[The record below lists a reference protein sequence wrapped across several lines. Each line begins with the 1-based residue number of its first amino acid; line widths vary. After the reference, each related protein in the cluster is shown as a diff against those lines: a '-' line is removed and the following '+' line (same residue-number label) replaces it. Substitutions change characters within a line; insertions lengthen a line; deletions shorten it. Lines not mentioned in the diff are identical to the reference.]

1 MGTHNLFSNCGA
13 RERNTPKWV
22 GLFWQF
28 FPVKAQ
34 WQGPPLWRS
43 RKNYEN
49 PKNLMFKNNH
59 SGVVNSGVGCGDVHI
74 NGNDFGLL
82 WLGIF
87 LAPRG
92 LGIALWFSIS
102 ASYDLAMLGCSLSM
116 CFLIAVVPLALLY
129 VITPFLA
136 LVRWDNTSRLT
147 ASGRQRMHRR
157 TCGVSTCT
165 GSLSFTAKN
174 AQLLAL
180 RLHSFHLAA
189 CSCSNWSATSSLTS
203 TCGTIWLAAESF
215 GWLLVGE
222 SCTENPIRRGWTG
235 VAVTAQQTKLISIS
249 FLCSQAASTPHNFCC
264 SATCYTSVTK
274 YTRQSRTK
282 LLRSLISAAGG
293 RQKEMLTS
301 ACKSKMLK
309 PSNTKNTIHEFHQQH
324 AVIKLQRT
332 SKIEARS
339 NCGTHTGFANCKGK
353 EKVLEMG
360 VFWAGCWTK
369 LLLLCPVCCTKAVL
383 FCPDCMSR
391 SSFCRSCSFSFIK
404 SSSFFH
410 KCALSASGTSSCK
423 RFLSSSNSPC
433 TLCISSCTSRMVVIL
448 PA

>member
-1 MGTHNLFSNCGA
+1 MYHGRTHPVQQLWGQ
-13 RERNTPKWV
+13 RKITPKSV
-22 GLFWQF
+22 GLFRQI

-49 PKNLMFKNNH
+49 PKNLIFKNNH

-116 CFLIAVVPLALLY
+116 CFLMAVVPLALLY

-136 LVRWDNTSRLT
+136 LVRWANTSRLT

-203 TCGTIWLAAESF
+203 TCGNIWLAAESF
-215 GWLLVGE
+215 GWLLVGV

-249 FLCSQAASTPHNFCC
+249 FLCTQAASTPHNFCC
-264 SATCYTSVTK
+264 CATCNTNVTK
-274 YTRQSRTK
+274 FTRQSRTK
-282 LLRSLISAAGG
+282 LPCSLIAAAGG
-293 RQKEMLTS
+293 NQEEGRKKCSHQLANKKCS
-301 ACKSKMLK
+301 SKA
-309 PSNTKNTIHEFHQQH
+309 T
-324 AVIKLQRT
+324 QRT
-332 SKIEARS
+332 QFMSFTNNMQS
-339 NCGTHTGFANCKGK
+339 SNCKGHQK
-353 EKVLEMG
+353 
-360 VFWAGCWTK
+360 
-369 LLLLCPVCCTKAVL
+369 
-383 FCPDCMSR
+383 
-391 SSFCRSCSFSFIK
+391 
-404 SSSFFH
+404 
-410 KCALSASGTSSCK
+410 
-423 RFLSSSNSPC
+423 
-433 TLCISSCTSRMVVIL
+433 
-448 PA
+448 